1 MAQGFK
7 TGGRKKGS
15 LNRVSS
21 EVKTAIAAS
30 GETPLEYMLRV
41 VRDPT
46 ADTHRRDDMAKA
58 AAPYIHPR
66 LASIEQSVET
76 ETVQYI
82 ISDRQP
88 MSDEEW
94 ELRCCTPREKQ
105 ILADTSA
112 LRPQL

>member
-1 MAQGFK
+1 MAHGFK

-15 LNRVSS
+15 LNKVSS
-21 EVKTAIAAS
+21 EMKVAIAAS

-41 VRDPT
+41 MRDAT

-66 LASIEQSVET
+66 LASLEQSVET

-82 ISDRQP
+82 ISDRPP
-88 MSDEEW
+88 MSDQEW
-94 ELRCCTPREKQ
+94 EQRYCTPREKQ
-105 ILADTSA
+105 ISE
-112 LRPQL
+112 Q

>member
-15 LNRVSS
+15 LNKVSS
-21 EVKTAIAAS
+21 EMKAAIAAS

-41 VRDPT
+41 MRDPK

-76 ETVQYI
+76 ETVQHI
-82 ISDRQP
+82 ILATMP
-88 MSDEEW
+88 TDEEW
-94 ELRCCTPREKQ
+94 ERRYCTPREKQ
-105 ILADTSA
+105 ISE
-112 LRPQL
+112 Q

>member
-1 MAQGFK
+1 MAHGFK

-15 LNRVSS
+15 LNKVSS
-21 EVKTAIAAS
+21 EMKAAIAAS

-41 VRDPT
+41 MRDT
-46 ADTHRRDDMAKA
+46 KADTHRRDDMAKA

-82 ISDRQP
+82 ISDRPP

-94 ELRCCTPREKQ
+94 EQRYCTPREKQ
-105 ILADTSA
+105 IFE
-112 LRPQL
+112 Q